1 MKIQNKIVS
10 LAAACALGIGFSSGA
25 QADLVP
31 SVSLLNGFG
40 GDAGYGTLAMSRN
53 DDGSS
58 NAIALPFTVNFFG
71 QSYSSLF
78 INNNGNVSFNSRLG
92 TYTPAPFPIASQ
104 PMIAPYWADV
114 DTSCTTCGAV
124 YVAEGQTNAPNDTV
138 VVTWN
143 NVGYYPSTSTK
154 TNNFQL
160 VLRSRPDTGIGNF
173 DIDFRY
179 NRLEWT
185 TGSASGGSGGLGGTP
200 AQAGFDAGDGVNYF
214 TLPGS
219 RTAEVLDLATTSNVS
234 SSTPGLWT
242 FAVRNGALPDGSTPS
257 NPLMPV
263 VTDDGFEFD
272 FQVVL
277 NQQVF
282 IDPPVAVGYD
292 YIVDSGP
299 NIASVLL
306 PSVGDG
312 LFEILYGDIT
322 AQATAGDEFFFP
334 TGGVSRFSV
343 RGIETSAGLDPS
355 DPTAFVTGLRFAE
368 AGTVSM
374 RQIPV
379 SVNIPDG
386 TVPEP
391 GVLALMAVAFAAA
404 GITRRRKAQRNTV
417 DV

>member
-160 VLRSRPDTGIGNF
+160 VLRSRPDIGIGNF

-322 AQATAGDEFFFP
+322 AQATAGDEFLFP